1 MEQGIYCSPK
11 MAILDASPCGVP
23 LPQTTLEPQTTL
35 KSARV
40 LLPQTTFDPHT
51 TLEPLT
57 TLDPHTTFEPQTTL
71 SPQIEPVPLVSATLP
86 VEALYCTR
94 SEEHTSEL
102 QSPMYL
108 VCRL

>member
-51 TLEPLT
+51 TLEP
-57 TLDPHTTFEPQTTL
+57 QTTL

-94 SEEHTSEL
+94 GDCAFFDVTTVSVLFTAAQAS
-102 QSPMYL
+102 
-108 VCRL
+108 R